1 MWQQFSVK
9 YWTLFFI
16 FKKQSDKFNRILS
29 IHRNGLIRRK
39 SFELVWRCLFYAC
52 AELCPPHLLLS
63 TSCTP
68 FFCVYKE
75 RLTLLFRDRKNEK
88 KTSNIHSSENITIF
102 ETHTVSQIWCLWQSF
117 FKNIHM
123 NKTIKAKYM
132 KKNKNWP
139 HVFSCDYGQSKATIT
154 MICDY
159 TLSRTKTHTHCIKTS
174 IFPCIFPLS
183 FFVLPKKMLQVC
195 HPDPPL

>member
-29 IHRNGLIRRK
+29 IHRNVLIRRK

-68 FFCVYKE
+68 FLCVYKE
-75 RLTLLFRDRKNEK
+75 RLTLLFRDIKNE
-88 KTSNIHSSENITIF
+88 KTSNIHSSEKITLF
-102 ETHTVSQIWCLWQSF
+102 ETHTHCISNLMPVTIF

-132 KKNKNWP
+132 KKK
-139 HVFSCDYGQSKATIT
+139 
-154 MICDY
+154 
-159 TLSRTKTHTHCIKTS
+159 
-174 IFPCIFPLS
+174 
-183 FFVLPKKMLQVC
+183 
-195 HPDPPL
+195 